1 MIGIE
6 PIATRTFMV
15 PASNIAVT
23 ELPEGMTAEFPD
35 LEGPVEVEIS
45 GLSDVISTLSANTIL
60 GVISMDELKEELGV
74 EELAEGVYNRPVSF
88 QLPEAGIASIS
99 TFNADVLLQ
108 RKEEA
113 QNTANTSTAA
123 DNETNTTN
131 E

>member
-1 MIGIE
+1 
-6 PIATRTFMV
+6 MV

-88 QLPEAGIASIS
+88 HRITSYNVCY
-99 TFNADVLLQ
+99 TKLL
-108 RKEEA
+108 RLV
-113 QNTANTSTAA
+113 
-123 DNETNTTN
+123 
-131 E
+131 